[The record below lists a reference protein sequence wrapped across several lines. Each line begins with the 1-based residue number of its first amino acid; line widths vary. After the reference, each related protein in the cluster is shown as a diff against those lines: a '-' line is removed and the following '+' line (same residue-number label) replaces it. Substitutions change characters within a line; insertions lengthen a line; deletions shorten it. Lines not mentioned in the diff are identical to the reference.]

1 MSGRFLEDGGKD
13 VREDDDYFPSKSNA
27 EDDFEYTVEGDYFT
41 GADDDDPCYYLV
53 RNGILALLCV
63 IIATVESG
71 LLMGCM
77 SLDATTLEVKARTA
91 KTSLER
97 RQARTLLGF
106 VKRKHLVLVSVIIV
120 NMAVNEA
127 LPVFLDR
134 LVPTFASILIS
145 TTLVVLVG
153 EVLPSAIFTGK
164 DQIRLTNKLL
174 PVLRATIMLTLC
186 ISYPLS
192 KFLDNHLH
200 SDDDD
205 EEEGERF
212 NREEI
217 SAYVRIKYEQNR
229 KQQQKNTT
237 PNEKHQQEHK
247 LRTSTSPE
255 EQEDTLPGLLM
266 PEGGLDELCCG
277 GSTRQSNN
285 VCGSMSKC
293 YGSNAASLQGLRA
306 VDLDDVTN
314 VERILSFREK
324 LVEESFTPLDQV
336 YATVSSTVIDE
347 DFVLEAYRRG
357 FSRILVYTE
366 NGGISNICGV
376 LITSY
381 LLVVDKMAQ
390 RPVGTMPL
398 YRPICCSTHTSLGE
412 LMERFRGGS
421 TSTMCAQL
429 AIVCE
434 HPRVANEALMRG
446 DGIPTG
452 AGVKGVITFD
462 DILRSIF
469 GYIPDEKSRRSNRSI
484 ERANWAVGKWKC
496 LVLSRRAQ
504 REQEALRVVVEAG
517 GSKRSRTVPHHD
529 DDISFQYRA
538 LMDHNDSSSGKGLPE
553 IV

>member
-1 MSGRFLEDGGKD
+1 
-13 VREDDDYFPSKSNA
+13 
-27 EDDFEYTVEGDYFT
+27 
-41 GADDDDPCYYLV
+41 
-53 RNGILALLCV
+53 
-63 IIATVESG
+63 
-71 LLMGCM
+71 MGCM
-77 SLDATTLEVKARTA
+77 SLDATTLEVKARTS

-134 LVPTFASILIS
+134 LVPTFASIIIS

-164 DQIRLTNKLL
+164 DQIRLVYKLL
-174 PVLRATIMLTLC
+174 PILRATIMLTLC

-192 KFLDNHLH
+192 KFLDDHLH
-200 SDDDD
+200 PDDDD

-229 KQQQKNTT
+229 EQQ
-237 PNEKHQQEHK
+237 P
-247 LRTSTSPE
+247 RTSATDIPSTPPE

-277 GSTRQSNN
+277 GATRQSNN
-285 VCGSMSKC
+285 VCGSM
-293 YGSNAASLQGLRA
+293 SNAASLQGLRA

-376 LITSY
+376 LITSH
-381 LLVVDKMAQ
+381 LLLVDKMAQ

-398 YRPICCSTHTSLGE
+398 YRPICCSPHTSVAE

-421 TSTMCAQL
+421 TSTMYAQL

-434 HPRVANEALMRG
+434 HPRVANEALTRG
-446 DGIPTG
+446 DGIPPG
-452 AGVKGVITFD
+452 AGVKGIITFD
-462 DILRSIF
+462 DILRSVF

-484 ERANWAVGKWKC
+484 ERAKWAVGKWKC
-496 LVLSRRAQ
+496 FVLNRQAQ
-504 REQEALRVVVEAG
+504 REQEALVVEAG

-529 DDISFQYRA
+529 GKISFQYRA